1 MIDEIGNVTGTA
13 KDGILDE
20 FDSIGEK
27 VGATASSTID
37 GVSDSALGK
46 GAESLADNVATTTD
60 KVIGEQ
66 GLVNT
71 TLGTITDGVTSVRD
85 NVLGKDADPLLTQ
98 TRLDAET
105 KLIDNLSTPD
115 GLGEAEWALMNK
127 ESKLKYINENPDK
140 YPNDDVSL
148 LETYTN
154 AVEAEQEASNPGIVD
169 GLGNIIENGIDRL
182 DNGLQTANEAIFGNE
197 EEDKKGVLGHG
208 EEFLFGDSEKA
219 DRLDKAQDDFFNFT
233 PKTETEDVAVG
244 RARSKLP
251 MTHGVV

>member
-1 MIDEIGNVTGTA
+1 M
-13 KDGILDE
+13 
-20 FDSIGEK
+20 
-27 VGATASSTID
+27 
-37 GVSDSALGK
+37 
-46 GAESLADNVATTTD
+46 
-60 KVIGEQ
+60 
-66 GLVNT
+66 
-71 TLGTITDGVTSVRD
+71 
-85 NVLGKDADPLLTQ
+85 TQ

-219 DRLDKAQDDFFNFT
+219 DRLDNAQDDFFNFT
-233 PKTETEDVAVG
+233 PKTETEDVADG
-244 RARSKLP
+244 EGNDAWSSIAQSTREKLP
-251 MTHGVV
+251 DDPAFDDWNSMSNEEKLKVLQDNPGATFPTTAEGDDTVNIEDIWKNLQDDKEY